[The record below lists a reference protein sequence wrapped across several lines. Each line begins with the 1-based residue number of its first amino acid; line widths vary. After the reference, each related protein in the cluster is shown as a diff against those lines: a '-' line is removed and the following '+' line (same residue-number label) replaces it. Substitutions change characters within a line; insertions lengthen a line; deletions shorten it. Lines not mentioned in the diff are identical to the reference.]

1 MAGAYAH
8 LAVVNFAVET
18 KRLEEAKV
26 PQSGILA
33 LKRYLRFCELGSVSP
48 DYPYLAIADK
58 GAAEW
63 ADMMHYEKTGDVV
76 QSLAK
81 GVMGLQGAEK
91 GKALAWLLGYVAHV
105 VTDMTIHPVVEK
117 IVGPYA
123 QNKLQHRIC
132 EMNQDAYI
140 FQRLNL
146 GEVGLSEHLNSG
158 IRGCSQDGQLDETIK
173 KLWESA
179 LQQTYAQA
187 FSSNKPD
194 INKWNSRF
202 LFMVDKIA
210 EEGNKLMPLAR
221 HIAVNLG
228 LTYPAVAKLDQQFLI
243 NIATPEGAKNYDDV
257 FDLAVTHVLEAW
269 RLVAESV
276 ENSDVDTLSFFGH
289 WNLDT
294 GRDVNTNELV
304 YWKVVA

>member
-18 KRLEEAKV
+18 KRLEKGKV
-26 PQSGILA
+26 PQNGIRA
-33 LKRYLRFCELGSVSP
+33 VKKYLNFCELGSVSP
-48 DYPYLAIADK
+48 DYPYLAIADS

-63 ADMMHYEKTGDVV
+63 ADKMHYEKTGDVV

-81 GVMGLQGAEK
+81 GVMGLQGVEK
-91 GKALAWLLGYVAHV
+91 EKALAWLLGYVAHV

-117 IVGPYA
+117 IVGRYA
-123 QNKLQHRIC
+123 ENKSEHRIC

-173 KLWESA
+173 GLWESA
-179 LQQTYAQA
+179 LQQTYPQE
-187 FSSNKPD
+187 FSKNKPD

-202 LFMVDKIA
+202 LFVVDNIA
-210 EEGNKLMPLAR
+210 EEGNQLMPLAR
-221 HIAVNLG
+221 HVAVALG
-228 LTYPAVAKLDQQFLI
+228 LTYPSVAKLDHQFLT
-243 NIATPEGAKNYDDV
+243 NIATPAGEKNYDEV
-257 FDLAVTHVLEAW
+257 FDLAITHVVGAW

-276 ENSDVDTLSFFGH
+276 EKSDVDALSFFGH
-289 WNLDT
+289 WDLDT
-294 GRDVNTNELV
+294 GRDVNTNKLI
-304 YWKVVA
+304 YWEEVA

>member
-8 LAVVNFAVET
+8 LAVVNIASET
-18 KRLEEAKV
+18 GRLEEAKV

-33 LKRYLRFCELGSVSP
+33 VKKYLRFCELGSVSP
-48 DYPYLAIADK
+48 DYPYLAIADS
-58 GAAEW
+58 GAAKW
-63 ADMMHYEKTGDVV
+63 ADNMHYEKTGDVV

-91 GKALAWLLGYVAHV
+91 QKALAWLLGYVAHV

-123 QNKLQHRIC
+123 KNKLKHRVC
-132 EMNQDAYI
+132 EMNQDAHI
-140 FQRLNL
+140 FPRLNL

-158 IRGCSQDGQLDETIK
+158 IRGCSQDGQLDATIK
-173 KLWESA
+173 GLWESA

-187 FSSNKPD
+187 FSKNKPD
-194 INKWNSRF
+194 IDKWNAQF
-202 LFMVDKIA
+202 LFVVDNIA

-221 HIAVNLG
+221 HVAVGLG
-228 LTYPAVAKLDQQFLI
+228 LTYPAVAKLDQQFLV

-257 FDLAVTHVLEAW
+257 FDLAVTHVVEAW
-269 RLVAESV
+269 RLVAASV
-276 ENSDVDTLSFFGH
+276 EKSDVDALSFFGH

-294 GRDVNTNELV
+294 GRDVNTGKLV
-304 YWKVVA
+304 YWKEVA